1 MDVNKDAWAILDSRE
16 RMALELM
23 TIYGKSSWEAGDIM
37 GIVHFKL
44 LEIHKRAVR
53 FFEIFTYHFE
63 KYHQLVPKELT
74 FLSLDFMEYLNGV
87 IRERKKVKEV
97 VESMNNWREWSI
109 TEVRNR
115 LIDEQMTKLI
125 KSYDTESK
133 ELLTLILEFDA
144 WNNFRVL
151 PEKWQ
156 EPSAYKRRNKVR
168 DKKHLTNLI
177 SIPSVSLEF
186 IWEKYSYNGK
196 YQKAYVPMFSK
207 DYINGY
213 KVMTIMFSAK
223 KIKAMNEYYLY
234 VFDNLTL
241 ADSFGKTVSNYYLDN
256 RRAVKEGQIFWK
268 KFRELKS
275 YAINFRNMEHINVPR
290 NTVLRRLKQ

>member
-1 MDVNKDAWAILDSRE
+1 MNVNKDAWAILDSKE
-16 RMALELM
+16 KMALELM
-23 TIYGKSSWEAGDIM
+23 TIYGKSSWEAGEIM

-63 KYHQLVPKELT
+63 KYHQLIPKEL
-74 FLSLDFMEYLNGV
+74 FYVSLDFQEYLRGV
-87 IRERKKVKEV
+87 IIERRKVRSVIEN
-97 VESMNNWREWSI
+97 MNNWREWSI
-109 TEVRNR
+109 TEVRQR
-115 LIDEQMTKLI
+115 LIDEQMTRLVEDYSI
-125 KSYDTESK
+125 EAK

-168 DKKHLTNLI
+168 DRKHLTNLI
-177 SIPSVSLEF
+177 SIPSVSLKF

-207 DYINGY
+207 DYRDGY
-213 KVMTIMFSAK
+213 KIMTIMFSAK
-223 KIKAMNEYYLY
+223 KIKAMNNYYLY

-241 ADSFGKTVSNYYLDN
+241 ANSFGSTVSAYYLNN
-256 RRAVKEGQIFWK
+256 RREVKEGQIFWK

-275 YAINFRNMEHINVPR
+275 YAVNFRNMEHINVPR
-290 NTVLRRLKQ
+290 SMVLRRLKQ